1 MVSISSVAAN
11 QTGMNSKIL
20 TGRVINQKEHFANW
34 DLAAY
39 VLNVWHVPQNDT
51 EKLLFIYIA
60 LSDLNKEFVL
70 EHSASQMC
78 GYPYASNMQEYKK
91 T

>member
-39 VLNVWHVPQNDT
+39 VLNVCHVPQNDT

-60 LSDLNKEFVL
+60 LSDLNKEFATRAFSLTDVWVSICI
-70 EHSASQMC
+70 E
-78 GYPYASNMQEYKK
+78 YAGV
-91 T
+91 